1 MEENQKKTMKIAVII
16 CSIIIFS
23 SFSYIL
29 IRVILPE
36 LEGPQ
41 NDGIFYSLKN
51 EKDQNENTTIKAL
64 CVIVDFNDSTF
75 EDFETYSEPG
85 LKNLYDVNNTL
96 NNMSDH
102 WSWMS
107 LNTEIMQWD
116 IVRIQLSQKL
126 TKDAFIGWWEFRE
139 EIVKLADEKIES
151 DDYDSDKDGY
161 IDVLWG
167 ITSNNLKDYDAG
179 YEYIIGGMSRNGNAN
194 VFIDSQNSLALADN
208 AYGCFNHEIG
218 HCFGLPDLYGE
229 FDSLFYLTLM
239 SDTWARPAVTFSAYE
254 KISLGWLEPLEPQKW
269 NNHIFLRPAELY
281 FDAVLVPTSQ
291 NAEYFLIEYRKK
303 PSNGFGSGAYV
314 DYDGLVIYN
323 VDQIHIVEGG
333 HGNRG
338 YPPFIYVEPAD
349 GSIDYWMLPPLSNF
363 WYPENSESTG
373 VFKGRERDSHDL
385 IFTLNNLSI
394 TDDGITFDIILE

>member
-139 EIVKLADEKIES
+139 EIVKLADEKIDS
-151 DDYDSDKDGY
+151 DDYDSDKYGY
-161 IDVLWG
+161 IDLLR
-167 ITSNNLKDYDAG
+167 IY
-179 YEYIIGGMSRNGNAN
+179 YRR
-194 VFIDSQNSLALADN
+194 
-208 AYGCFNHEIG
+208 HE
-218 HCFGLPDLYGE
+218 
-229 FDSLFYLTLM
+229 
-239 SDTWARPAVTFSAYE
+239 
-254 KISLGWLEPLEPQKW
+254 
-269 NNHIFLRPAELY
+269 
-281 FDAVLVPTSQ
+281 
-291 NAEYFLIEYRKK
+291 
-303 PSNGFGSGAYV
+303 
-314 DYDGLVIYN
+314 
-323 VDQIHIVEGG
+323 
-333 HGNRG
+333 
-338 YPPFIYVEPAD
+338 
-349 GSIDYWMLPPLSNF
+349 
-363 WYPENSESTG
+363 
-373 VFKGRERDSHDL
+373 
-385 IFTLNNLSI
+385 
-394 TDDGITFDIILE
+394 